1 MKSETMDDV
10 LSKLQHKVNR
20 ITSQNGSNNNNII
33 SSNISNTMN
42 IFKLKSSLMIYI
54 AIPIVIIVILC
65 LMKPNF
71 ITIKSTNDDDTY
83 NISYKKVLIST
94 LIFCLILGA
103 SIIGWKY
110 YKK

>member
-1 MKSETMDDV
+1 MDDV
-10 LSKLQHKVNR
+10 LSKLQHKVNK
-20 ITSQNGSNNNNII
+20 ITSQNGSNNNNNII
-33 SSNISNTMN
+33 SNNMNIS
-42 IFKLKSSLMIYI
+42 KLKSSLMIYI

-71 ITIKSTNDDDTY
+71 VTIKSTSDDTY

-94 LIFCLILGA
+94 LIFCIILGA